1 MNKLTHISNIF
12 NTHSTISEP
21 NREFQVLLENYV
33 NDQTQ
38 RFKRMYEIMGQLD
51 NANTQDRKELFS
63 VLHLLQKQSEDDL
76 REFNQKKSRL
86 R

>member
-1 MNKLTHISNIF
+1 MNKLTHISNIS
-12 NTHSTISEP
+12 NTHCTISEP

-51 NANTQDRKELFS
+51 NANPQDRKELFS

>member
-1 MNKLTHISNIF
+1 MNKLTHISNIS

-38 RFKRMYEIMGQLD
+38 RFKRMYEIMGQID
-51 NANTQDRKELFS
+51 NANPQDRKELFS